1 MIGDNDLAIPAKMMD
16 LYSLKHKLVAH
27 NIANADVKGFH
38 KLSASFEK
46 ELDQI
51 VNSKDP
57 EQIGK
62 AAIRI
67 TKASAAGVD
76 ADAEVAVM
84 SKNQVMFQAF
94 SEIAAYRLRML
105 RAATRVS

>member
-1 MIGDNDLAIPAKMMD
+1 MIGEHDLAVPAKMMD
-16 LYSLKHKLVAH
+16 IYALKHKLVAH
-27 NIANADVKGFH
+27 NLANANVDGFH

-51 VNSKDP
+51 INSKDP
-57 EQIGK
+57 EQISK
-62 AAIRI
+62 AAIKI
-67 TKASAAGVD
+67 TTAAKAGVD

-94 SEIAAYRLRML
+94 SEIATYRLRML
-105 RAATRVS
+105 RTAIQAD